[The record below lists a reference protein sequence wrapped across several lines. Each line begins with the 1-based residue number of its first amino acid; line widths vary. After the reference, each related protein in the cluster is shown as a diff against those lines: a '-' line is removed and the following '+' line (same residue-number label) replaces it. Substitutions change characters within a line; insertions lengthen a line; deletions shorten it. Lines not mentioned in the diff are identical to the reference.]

1 VTPSVP
7 RIVMILPTYL
17 PETFGGAE
25 QQTRR
30 LAQTL
35 ARRGATVTLLA
46 PRLRRSTPAREG
58 EGPVVV
64 RRFRLREPPNLGGR
78 HLDSFLLWGLCV
90 ATWLW
95 HHRRTYDVIHIVHGR
110 LHACPAAIAGNWL
123 GKPVLVKLG
132 RGGKDHFDLLV
143 VQRKRLL
150 GPFFARGIARN
161 TTAWVATSREI
172 EADLERWGVSRERVH
187 TIPNGVEIPM
197 DLVPP
202 ARNGVVHFL
211 SMGRLDTEKAVDLT
225 IHAFAALPADTPAR
239 LTIVGDGP
247 CRQAL
252 ETLSRRLDQDGRI
265 AFPGAVSDVTPYLRG
280 ADVYLS
286 SSVSEGMSNALLE
299 AMSHGVIPVVSQV
312 SGVTDVVEDDV
323 SGLLF
328 PPGDEAALAA
338 RLGEALSMPAERRRA
353 MGEAARA
360 AMRARFSLDA
370 IAERHL
376 ILYRKLIDAE
386 LCPKA

>member
-1 VTPSVP
+1 
-7 RIVMILPTYL
+7 MILPTYL
-17 PETFGGAE
+17 PESFGGAE

-35 ARRGATVTLLA
+35 ARRGAAVTLLA
-46 PRLRRSTPAREG
+46 PRLKHSTPAREC

-90 ATWLW
+90 AAWLW
-95 HHRRTYDVIHIVHGR
+95 RHRRAYDVIHIIHGR
-110 LHACPAAIAGNWL
+110 LHAFPAAIAGNWL
-123 GKPVLVKLG
+123 GKPVLVKPG

-150 GPFFARGIARN
+150 GSFFARGIAHN

-172 EADLERWGVSRERVH
+172 EADLVRWGVSRERVH
-187 TIPNGVEIPM
+187 AIPNGVEIPM
-197 DLVPP
+197 DLAPP

-239 LTIVGDGP
+239 LTILGDGP

-252 ETLSRRLDQDGRI
+252 ETLSRRLDQDRRI

-286 SSVSEGMSNALLE
+286 HL
-299 AMSHGVIPVVSQV
+299 GV
-312 SGVTDVVEDDV
+312 GGHVERAAGSDEPWCDPR
-323 SGLLF
+323 GL
-328 PPGDEAALAA
+328 GREW
-338 RLGEALSMPAERRRA
+338 GRRR
-353 MGEAARA
+353 GRGGC
-360 AMRARFSLDA
+360 FGPSLSA
-370 IAERHL
+370 GR
-376 ILYRKLIDAE
+376 
-386 LCPKA
+386 